1 MRIKNISFFALFA
14 LFLVLFGFCYSSEDF
29 SKNFGI
35 NSSADFSEDFDK
47 SSQVFALSNFDK
59 KLLENGSLQGYVV
72 SEKLD
77 GVRALWDGVV
87 LKSRSGKA
95 FSPPKC
101 WVENLPDFALDGELF
116 IARGKFEEVL
126 SIVSKG
132 DSQCEECKCEEW
144 SNVGYFIFDVP
155 QANQK
160 SNAKNSA
167 KSSADSSAESSAKS
181 YTLLERLA
189 LLESWLENRANKTN
203 KASQAKTT
211 KAKNSADLDSAKASK
226 NPILHIIP
234 QESVPSQEALQK
246 KLKEVEKLG
255 GEGLVIRKNNAP
267 YERFRTTN
275 AMKLKSY
282 SDTECVVVAHNQG
295 KGKFSNALGSLTC
308 ESLPL
313 DFATAK
319 SAKNAENKDSAQPTS
334 IDSGQ
339 PKKIKDSTDS
349 AQPTPL
355 TFPTHSRKI
364 RFKIGSGFSDKDR
377 AAPPPIGTIITY
389 KYYGLTKNG
398 LPRFPVFLRV
408 YSP

>member
-1 MRIKNISFFALFA
+1 MRIKNTSFFALFA

-29 SKNFGI
+29 SADFGI
-35 NSSADFSEDFDK
+35 NSSADFSVDFDK

-77 GVRALWDGVV
+77 GVRALWDGIN

-126 SIVSKG
+126 SVVSKG

-144 SNVGYFIFDVP
+144 SKVGYFIFDVP

-160 SNAKNSA
+160 S
-167 KSSADSSAESSAKS
+167 SAESSEKS

-203 KASQAKTT
+203 KISQAKTT
-211 KAKNSADLDSAKASK
+211 QAKNSADLERTKASK

-255 GEGLVIRKNNAP
+255 GEGLVIRKNSAP

-295 KGKFSNALGSLTC
+295 KGKFSHALGSLTC

-313 DFATAK
+313 DSATTK
-319 SAKNAENKDSAQPTS
+319 SAKNTKNVDST
-334 IDSGQ
+334 Q

-349 AQPTPL
+349 TQPAPL

-377 AAPPPIGTIITY
+377 AAPPPIGTTITY

-398 LPRFPVFLRV
+398 LPRFPVFLRI

>member
-1 MRIKNISFFALFA
+1 MRIKNTSFFALFA
-14 LFLVLFGFCYSSEDF
+14 LFLVLVGFCYSSEDF
-29 SKNFGI
+29 SENFGI
-35 NSSADFSEDFDK
+35 NSSADFDK

-77 GVRALWDGVV
+77 GVRALWDGAN

-126 SIVSKG
+126 SVVSKG
-132 DSQCEECKCEEW
+132 DSQCEKCKCEEW
-144 SNVGYFIFDVP
+144 SKVGYFIFDVP

-160 SNAKNSA
+160 SDA
-167 KSSADSSAESSAKS
+167 KSSTDSSAESSEKS

-203 KASQAKTT
+203 KANQAKTT
-211 KAKNSADLDSAKASK
+211 EGKNSADLDSKKASK
-226 NPILHIIP
+226 NPILHIIH

-295 KGKFSNALGSLTC
+295 KGKFSHALGSLTC

-313 DFATAK
+313 DSATTK
-319 SAKNAENKDSAQPTS
+319 SAKNTKNADSAQPTS
-334 IDSGQ
+334 IDSTQ
-339 PKKIKDSTDS
+339 PNKIKDSTDS
-349 AQPTPL
+349 AQPAPL

-377 AAPPPIGTIITY
+377 AAPPPVGTTITY

>member
-1 MRIKNISFFALFA
+1 MRIKNIALFVLFY
-14 LFLVLFGFCYSSEDF
+14 LFLGFGYSSENSSGD
-29 SKNFGI
+29 SSENFGV
-35 NSSADFSEDFDK
+35 NSSVDVGVDFDK

-126 SIVSKG
+126 SVVSRG

-144 SNVGYFIFDVP
+144 SKVGYFIFDVP

-160 SNAKNSA
+160 TNA
-167 KSSADSSAESSAKS
+167 KSSADSSTESSAKS

-189 LLESWLENRANKTN
+189 LLESWLENRANKAN
-203 KASQAKTT
+203 QAKTT
-211 KAKNSADLDSAKASK
+211 KAKNSADLDNPKDGK

-313 DFATAK
+313 DFATTK
-319 SAKNAENKDSAQPTS
+319 SAKNTKNADSAPPNN
-334 IDSGQ
+334 IA
-339 PKKIKDSTDS
+339 DSTDS
-349 AQPTPL
+349 AQSTPL

-377 AAPPPIGTIITY
+377 ATPPPIGTTITY

>member
-14 LFLVLFGFCYSSEDF
+14 LFLVLVGFCYSSEDF
-29 SKNFGI
+29 S
-35 NSSADFSEDFDK
+35 ADFDN

-77 GVRALWDGVV
+77 GVRALWDGVN

-126 SIVSKG
+126 SVVSKG

-144 SNVGYFIFDVP
+144 SKVGYFIFDVP

-160 SNAKNSA
+160 SNAK
-167 KSSADSSAESSAKS
+167 SSADSSAESSEKS

-203 KASQAKTT
+203 KANQAKTT
-211 KAKNSADLDSAKASK
+211 EGKNSADLDNPKDGK

-295 KGKFSNALGSLTC
+295 KGKFSHALGSLTC

-313 DFATAK
+313 DFATTK
-319 SAKNAENKDSAQPTS
+319 SAKNTKNADSTQPN
-334 IDSGQ
+334 
-339 PKKIKDSTDS
+339 KIKDSTDS
-349 AQPTPL
+349 AQPAPL

-377 AAPPPIGTIITY
+377 AAPPPIGTTITY

>member
-14 LFLVLFGFCYSSEDF
+14 LFLVLVGFCYSSEDF
-29 SKNFGI
+29 SADFGI
-35 NSSADFSEDFDK
+35 NSSADFDK

-77 GVRALWDGVV
+77 GVRALWDGAN

-126 SIVSKG
+126 SVVSKG

-144 SNVGYFIFDVP
+144 SKVGYFIFDVP

-160 SNAKNSA
+160 SNAKF
-167 KSSADSSAESSAKS
+167 SADSSAESSEKS

-189 LLESWLENRANKTN
+189 LLESWLENRANKSN
-203 KASQAKTT
+203 KANQAKTT
-211 KAKNSADLDSAKASK
+211 EGKNSADLDSKKDGK

-255 GEGLVIRKNNAP
+255 GEGLVIRKNSAP

-295 KGKFSNALGSLTC
+295 KGKFSHALGSLTC

-313 DFATAK
+313 DFATTK
-319 SAKNAENKDSAQPTS
+319 SAKNTKNT
-334 IDSGQ
+334 
-339 PKKIKDSTDS
+339 DST
-349 AQPTPL
+349 QPTPIDSTQPKNITDSTQSTL
-355 TFPTHSRKI
+355 ITFPTHSRKI

-377 AAPPPIGTIITY
+377 AAPPPIGTTITY

>member
-1 MRIKNISFFALFA
+1 MKNIAYIFF
-14 LFLVLFGFCYSSEDF
+14 VLFTIFCFCCASED
-29 SKNFGI
+29 
-35 NSSADFSEDFDK
+35 SSRDVDTF
-47 SSQVFALSNFDK
+47 SQVFALSNFDK

-77 GVRALWDGVV
+77 GVRALWDGEN

-132 DSQCEECKCEEW
+132 DSQCEEWRK
-144 SNVGYFIFDVP
+144 VGYFIFDVP
-155 QANQK
+155 Q
-160 SNAKNSA
+160 
-167 KSSADSSAESSAKS
+167 SSADSSADFSTNQKSALSANAKYRADSSAKS

-189 LLESWLENRANKTN
+189 LLEKWLENHASKTNHAIKTKKENQANKTN
-203 KASQAKTT
+203 RAEIP
-211 KAKNSADLDSAKASK
+211 KNSAGLTNSAKQGK

-234 QESVPSQEALQK
+234 QESVPSLEALQA
-246 KLKEVEKLG
+246 KLKEIEKLG
-255 GEGLVIRKNNAP
+255 GEGLVIRKNSAP
-267 YERFRTTN
+267 YERFRTIN

-282 SDTECVVVAHNQG
+282 NDTECVVVAHNQG
-295 KGKFSNALGSLTC
+295 KGKFSGALGSLTC

-313 DFATAK
+313 DFGTTK
-319 SAKNAENKDSAQPTS
+319 DAKNADSTHSASMTS
-334 IDSGQ
+334 AT
-339 PKKIKDSTDS
+339 STDS
-349 AQPTPL
+349 IADSFAL
-355 TFPTHSRKI
+355 PTHSRKI

-377 AAPPPIGTIITY
+377 ASPPPIGSTITY

-398 LPRFPVFLRV
+398 LPRFPIFLRIH
-408 YSP
+408 SP

>member
-126 SIVSKG
+126 SVVSKG

-144 SNVGYFIFDVP
+144 SKVGYFIFDVP

-167 KSSADSSAESSAKS
+167 KSSADSSTESSAKS

-295 KGKFSNALGSLTC
+295 KGKFSHALGSLTC

-319 SAKNAENKDSAQPTS
+319 SAKNA
-334 IDSGQ
+334 
-339 PKKIKDSTDS
+339 DST
-349 AQPTPL
+349 QPTPL

>member
-14 LFLVLFGFCYSSEDF
+14 LFLVLVGFCYSSEDF
-29 SKNFGI
+29 SADFGI
-35 NSSADFSEDFDK
+35 NSSADFDK
-47 SSQVFALSNFDK
+47 SLQVFALSNFDK

-77 GVRALWDGVV
+77 GVRALWDGAN

-126 SIVSKG
+126 SVVSKG
-132 DSQCEECKCEEW
+132 DSQCEKCKCEEW
-144 SNVGYFIFDVP
+144 SKVGYFIFDVP

-160 SNAKNSA
+160 SNAK
-167 KSSADSSAESSAKS
+167 SSADSSAESSEKS

-203 KASQAKTT
+203 KANQAKTT
-211 KAKNSADLDSAKASK
+211 EGKNSADLDSKKASK

-295 KGKFSNALGSLTC
+295 KGKFSHALGSLTC

-313 DFATAK
+313 DFATTK
-319 SAKNAENKDSAQPTS
+319 SAKNTKNADSAQSTSIDSAQPN
-334 IDSGQ
+334 
-339 PKKIKDSTDS
+339 KIKDSTDS
-349 AQPTPL
+349 AQPAPL

-377 AAPPPIGTIITY
+377 AAPPPIGTTITY

-398 LPRFPVFLRV
+398 LPRFPVFLRI

>member
-29 SKNFGI
+29 SESFGI
-35 NSSADFSEDFDK
+35 NSSVDFSVDFDK

-77 GVRALWDGVV
+77 GVRALWDGVN

-101 WVENLPDFALDGELF
+101 WAENLPDFALDGELF

-126 SIVSKG
+126 SAVSKG

-144 SNVGYFIFDVP
+144 SKVGYFIFDVP

-160 SNAKNSA
+160 SNAK
-167 KSSADSSAESSAKS
+167 SSAESSATYSAKS

-203 KASQAKTT
+203 KTSQAKTT
-211 KAKNSADLDSAKASK
+211 QAKNSADLERTKASK

-234 QESVPSQEALQK
+234 QESVSSQEALQK

-295 KGKFSNALGSLTC
+295 KGKFSHALGSLTC

-313 DFATAK
+313 DFATTK
-319 SAKNAENKDSAQPTS
+319 SAKNTKNADSTQPTS
-334 IDSGQ
+334 IDSAQ
-339 PKKIKDSTDS
+339 PNKIKDSTDS
-349 AQPTPL
+349 TQSAPL
-355 TFPTHSRKI
+355 TSPTHSRKI

-377 AAPPPIGTIITY
+377 AAPPPIGTTITY

-398 LPRFPVFLRV
+398 LPRFPVFLRI

>member
-1 MRIKNISFFALFA
+1 M
-14 LFLVLFGFCYSSEDF
+14 
-29 SKNFGI
+29 
-35 NSSADFSEDFDK
+35 DFDK

-77 GVRALWDGVV
+77 GVRALWDGAN

-126 SIVSKG
+126 SVVSKG

-144 SNVGYFIFDVP
+144 SKVGYFIFDVP

-160 SNAKNSA
+160 SNAK
-167 KSSADSSAESSAKS
+167 SSADSSAKS
-181 YTLLERLA
+181 HTLLERLA

-203 KASQAKTT
+203 KANQAKITEG
-211 KAKNSADLDSAKASK
+211 KNSADLDSPKDGK
-226 NPILHIIP
+226 NPILHIIL

-295 KGKFSNALGSLTC
+295 KGKFSHALGSLTC

-313 DFATAK
+313 DFATTK
-319 SAKNAENKDSAQPTS
+319 SAKNTKNADSAQPTS
-334 IDSGQ
+334 TDSTQ
-339 PKKIKDSTDS
+339 PNKIKDSTDS
-349 AQPTPL
+349 TQPAPL

-377 AAPPPIGTIITY
+377 AAPPPIGTTITY

>member
-29 SKNFGI
+29 SADFGI
-35 NSSADFSEDFDK
+35 NSSADFDK

-77 GVRALWDGVV
+77 GVRALWDGVN

-116 IARGKFEEVL
+116 IDRGKFEEVL
-126 SIVSKG
+126 SVVSKG
-132 DSQCEECKCEEW
+132 DSQCEKCKCEEW
-144 SNVGYFIFDVP
+144 SKVGYFIFDVP

-160 SNAKNSA
+160 TNTESSA

-203 KASQAKTT
+203 KTNQAKTT
-211 KAKNSADLDSAKASK
+211 EGKNSADLDSKKASK

-295 KGKFSNALGSLTC
+295 KGKFSHALGSLTC

-313 DFATAK
+313 DFATTK
-319 SAKNAENKDSAQPTS
+319 SAKNTKNADSAQPNN
-334 IDSGQ
+334 IA
-339 PKKIKDSTDS
+339 DSTDS
-349 AQPTPL
+349 AQSTPL

-377 AAPPPIGTIITY
+377 AAPPPIGTTITY

>member
-132 DSQCEECKCEEW
+132 DSQCEKCKCEEW
-144 SNVGYFIFDVP
+144 SKVGYFIFDVP

-160 SNAKNSA
+160 LNAKNSA

-246 KLKEVEKLG
+246 KLKEIEKLG

-319 SAKNAENKDSAQPTS
+319 SAENA
-334 IDSGQ
+334 
-339 PKKIKDSTDS
+339 DST
-349 AQPTPL
+349 QPAPL
-355 TFPTHSRKI
+355 TFPPHSRKI

>member
-14 LFLVLFGFCYSSEDF
+14 LFLVLLGFCHSNEDF
-29 SKNFGI
+29 SENLGV
-35 NSSADFSEDFDK
+35 NSSADFSKDFDN

-77 GVRALWDGVV
+77 GIRALWDGAN

-126 SIVSKG
+126 SVVSKG

-144 SNVGYFIFDVP
+144 SKVGYFIFDVP
-155 QANQK
+155 QEK
-160 SNAKNSA
+160 SNA
-167 KSSADSSAESSAKS
+167 KSSADSSTDFSAKS

-189 LLESWLENRANKTN
+189 LLESWLENRSNQTN

-211 KAKNSADLDSAKASK
+211 KAKNSADLDSAKESK
-226 NPILHIIP
+226 NPILRIIP
-234 QESVPSQEALQK
+234 QESVSSLEALQA

-295 KGKFSNALGSLTC
+295 KGKFSHALGSLTC

-313 DFATAK
+313 DFATTK
-319 SAKNAENKDSAQPTS
+319 ITKGAKNADSALLTSIDSAQPN
-334 IDSGQ
+334 
-339 PKKIKDSTDS
+339 KIKDSTNS
-349 AQPTPL
+349 TQSTPL
-355 TFPTHSRKI
+355 TFHTHSRKI

-377 AAPPPIGTIITY
+377 ASPPPIGTIITY
-389 KYYGLTKNG
+389 KYYGLTKKG

>member
-14 LFLVLFGFCYSSEDF
+14 LFLVFFSFCYSSEDF
-29 SKNFGI
+29 SENFGI
-35 NSSADFSEDFDK
+35 NSSADFSVDFDK

-77 GVRALWDGVV
+77 GVRALWDGAN

-126 SIVSKG
+126 SVVSKG

-144 SNVGYFIFDVP
+144 SKVGYFIFDVP

-160 SNAKNSA
+160 SNTE
-167 KSSADSSAESSAKS
+167 SSADSSAESSAKS

-189 LLESWLENRANKTN
+189 LLESWLENRANKAN
-203 KASQAKTT
+203 QAKTIES
-211 KAKNSADLDSAKASK
+211 KNSADLDSKKDGK

-295 KGKFSNALGSLTC
+295 KGKFSHALGSLTC

-313 DFATAK
+313 TSSATTK
-319 SAKNAENKDSAQPTS
+319 SAKNTKNADSAQPTS
-334 IDSGQ
+334 IDSAL
-339 PKKIKDSTDS
+339 PNKIKDSTDS
-349 AQPTPL
+349 AQSTPL

-377 AAPPPIGTIITY
+377 AAPPPIGTTITY

>member
-14 LFLVLFGFCYSSEDF
+14 LFLVFFCFCYSSEDF
-29 SKNFGI
+29 SENFGI
-35 NSSADFSEDFDK
+35 NSSVDVGVDFAK

-59 KLLENGSLQGYVV
+59 KLLENGSLQGYIV

-77 GVRALWDGVV
+77 GVRALWDGAN

-116 IARGKFEEVL
+116 IDRGKFEEVL
-126 SIVSKG
+126 SVVSKG

-144 SNVGYFIFDVP
+144 SKVGYFIFDVP

-160 SNAKNSA
+160 TNA
-167 KSSADSSAESSAKS
+167 KSSADSSTESSAKS

-189 LLESWLENRANKTN
+189 LLESWLENRANKAN
-203 KASQAKTT
+203 QAKTT
-211 KAKNSADLDSAKASK
+211 EGKNSADLDSAKASK

-295 KGKFSNALGSLTC
+295 KGKFSHALGSLTC

-313 DFATAK
+313 DFATTK
-319 SAKNAENKDSAQPTS
+319 SAKNTKNADSTQPT
-334 IDSGQ
+334 
-339 PKKIKDSTDS
+339 STDS

-355 TFPTHSRKI
+355 TFPTHLRKI

-377 AAPPPIGTIITY
+377 AAPPPIGTTITY

>member
-1 MRIKNISFFALFA
+1 MRIKNIRFFALFT
-14 LFLVLFGFCYSSEDF
+14 LFLSLLDFGCSSEEA
-29 SKNFGI
+29 SNK
-35 NSSADFSEDFDK
+35 SSAKLDNP
-47 SSQVFALSNFDK
+47 SQVFALSNFDEN
-59 KLLENGSLQGYVV
+59 LLENGSLDGYVV

-77 GVRALWDGVV
+77 GVRALWDGKS
-87 LKSRSGKA
+87 LKSRSGKD

-126 SIVSKG
+126 SVVSKG
-132 DSQCEECKCEEW
+132 DSQCEKCKCEEW
-144 SNVGYFIFDVP
+144 GKVGYFIFDVP
-155 QANQK
+155 QSNTEQPSTNQQ
-160 SNAKNSA
+160 SNPKNSA
-167 KSSADSSAESSAKS
+167 KHSDYFSTDSSVDFSAKS

-189 LLESWLENRANKTN
+189 LLESWLANHTN
-203 KASQAKTT
+203 NARKISQAKIS
-211 KAKNSADLDSAKASK
+211 KNSADLEGKKEVAREDK

-234 QESVPSQEALQK
+234 QERVSSQEALQA
-246 KLKEVEKLG
+246 KLKEIEKLG

-295 KGKFSNALGSLTC
+295 KGRFSNALGSLTC

-313 DFATAK
+313 ASTTKITASEK
-319 SAKNAENKDSAQPTS
+319 KAQS
-334 IDSGQ
+334 IQST
-339 PKKIKDSTDS
+339 STDFTKS
-349 AQPTPL
+349 TPIAS
-355 TFPTHSRKI
+355 PADSPKI

-377 AAPPPIGTIITY
+377 VSPPPIGSIITY

-398 LPRFPVFLRV
+398 LPRFPIFLRV
-408 YSP
+408 RSPQ

>member
-1 MRIKNISFFALFA
+1 MRVKNISFFA

-29 SKNFGI
+29 SENFGI
-35 NSSADFSEDFDK
+35 NSSADFSVDFDK

-77 GVRALWDGVV
+77 GVRALWDGVN

-126 SIVSKG
+126 SVVSKG
-132 DSQCEECKCEEW
+132 DSQCEKCKCEEW
-144 SNVGYFIFDVP
+144 SKVGYFIFDVP

-160 SNAKNSA
+160 SDA
-167 KSSADSSAESSAKS
+167 KSSADSSTESSKKS

-203 KASQAKTT
+203 KANQAKTT
-211 KAKNSADLDSAKASK
+211 EGKNSADLDSKKASK

-295 KGKFSNALGSLTC
+295 KGKFSHALGSLTC

-313 DFATAK
+313 DFATTK
-319 SAKNAENKDSAQPTS
+319 SAKNTKNTDSTQPTS
-334 IDSGQ
+334 IDSAL
-339 PKKIKDSTDS
+339 PNKIKDSTDS
-349 AQPTPL
+349 AQSTPL

-377 AAPPPIGTIITY
+377 AAPPPIGTTITY

>member
-14 LFLVLFGFCYSSEDF
+14 LFLSLFGFCYSSEDF
-29 SKNFGI
+29 SADFGI
-35 NSSADFSEDFDK
+35 NSSVDFDK

-59 KLLENGSLQGYVV
+59 KLLENGSLQGYVA

-77 GVRALWDGVV
+77 GVRALWDGAN

-126 SIVSKG
+126 SVVSKG

-144 SNVGYFIFDVP
+144 SKVGYFIFDVP

-160 SNAKNSA
+160 SNAK
-167 KSSADSSAESSAKS
+167 SSADSSTESSEKS

-189 LLESWLENRANKTN
+189 LLESWLENRTNKTN
-203 KASQAKTT
+203 KANQAKTT
-211 KAKNSADLDSAKASK
+211 EGKNSADLDSSKDGK

-295 KGKFSNALGSLTC
+295 KGKFSHALGSLTC

-313 DFATAK
+313 DFATTK
-319 SAKNAENKDSAQPTS
+319 SAKNTKNADSAQS
-334 IDSGQ
+334 N
-339 PKKIKDSTDS
+339 KIKDSTDS
-349 AQPTPL
+349 AQPAPL

-377 AAPPPIGTIITY
+377 AAPPPIGTTITY

>member
-14 LFLVLFGFCYSSEDF
+14 LFLVFFGFCYSSEDF
-29 SKNFGI
+29 SENFGI
-35 NSSADFSEDFDK
+35 NSSADFSVDFDK

-77 GVRALWDGVV
+77 GVRALWDGVN

-126 SIVSKG
+126 SVVSKG
-132 DSQCEECKCEEW
+132 DSQCEKCKCEEW
-144 SNVGYFIFDVP
+144 SKVGYFIFDVP

-160 SNAKNSA
+160 SNT
-167 KSSADSSAESSAKS
+167 KSSADSSTESSAKS

-203 KASQAKTT
+203 QAKTT
-211 KAKNSADLDSAKASK
+211 EDKNSADLDSKKDGK

-295 KGKFSNALGSLTC
+295 KGKFSHALGSLTC

-313 DFATAK
+313 TSSATTK
-319 SAKNAENKDSAQPTS
+319 SAKNTKNADSTQSTS
-334 IDSGQ
+334 IDSAQ

-349 AQPTPL
+349 AQSTPL

-377 AAPPPIGTIITY
+377 AAPPPIGTTITY

>member
-14 LFLVLFGFCYSSEDF
+14 LFFVLFGFCYSSEDF
-29 SKNFGI
+29 SENFGI
-35 NSSADFSEDFDK
+35 NSSVDFSVDFDK

-77 GVRALWDGVV
+77 GMRALWDGVS

-101 WVENLPDFALDGELF
+101 WAENLPDFALDGELF

-126 SIVSKG
+126 SVVSKG

-144 SNVGYFIFDVP
+144 SKVGYFIFDVP

-160 SNAKNSA
+160 SNT
-167 KSSADSSAESSAKS
+167 KSSADSSTESSKKS

-189 LLESWLENRANKTN
+189 ILESWLENRANKTN
-203 KASQAKTT
+203 KANQAKTT
-211 KAKNSADLDSAKASK
+211 EGKNSADLDSKKASK

-295 KGKFSNALGSLTC
+295 KGKFSHALGSLTC

-313 DFATAK
+313 DFATTK
-319 SAKNAENKDSAQPTS
+319 SAKNTKNADSAQPTYIES
-334 IDSGQ
+334 AQSN
-339 PKKIKDSTDS
+339 KIKDSTDS
-349 AQPTPL
+349 AQPAPL

-377 AAPPPIGTIITY
+377 VAPPPIGTTITY

-398 LPRFPVFLRV
+398 LPRFPVFLRI

>member
-1 MRIKNISFFALFA
+1 MRIKNISFFVLFA
-14 LFLVLFGFCYSSEDF
+14 LFLVLLGFCYSSEDF
-29 SKNFGI
+29 GENFGI
-35 NSSADFSEDFDK
+35 NSSADFSVDFDK

-77 GVRALWDGVV
+77 GVRALWDGAN

-101 WVENLPDFALDGELF
+101 WIENLPDFALDGELF

-126 SIVSKG
+126 SVVSKG

-144 SNVGYFIFDVP
+144 SKVGYFIFDVP

-160 SNAKNSA
+160 SNA

-203 KASQAKTT
+203 KAKTT
-211 KAKNSADLDSAKASK
+211 EGKNSADLDNPKDGK

-295 KGKFSNALGSLTC
+295 KGKFSHALGSLTC

-313 DFATAK
+313 TSSAATK
-319 SAKNAENKDSAQPTS
+319 SAKNTKNADSTQPTS
-334 IDSGQ
+334 IDSAL
-339 PKKIKDSTDS
+339 PNKIKDSTDS
-349 AQPTPL
+349 AQSTPL